1 MNTEKLFDPVRQYHV
16 SLTTEKL
23 IFADEVDKYHF
34 LSMLGETTQVY
45 GAHASG
51 FCLLDKSIHVLMD
64 TGDSQLGARQIVRD
78 CFDHS
83 YVEYYRER
91 HGIQG
96 PIHARSAQKAAPN
109 AKRYLRWLYQMHT
122 LPVTSGIVKRPDD
135 YWWTSWQTYRE
146 HYEWPFI
153 EIDGPLSLI
162 SEDREK
168 ALQQLRERQNLL
180 LEDK

>member
-1 MNTEKLFDPVRQYHV
+1 MKTEYPFDPVHQYHA

-45 GAHASG
+45 GVHTTG

-64 TGDSQLGARQIVRD
+64 TGESEIGAREVLRD
-78 CFDHS
+78 CFDNV
-83 YVEYYRER
+83 YADYYRER
-91 HGIQG
+91 HHVTGRIN
-96 PIHARSAQKAAPN
+96 ARSSQKAAPN
-109 AKRYLRWLYQMHT
+109 AKRYLRWLSNLHT
-122 LPVTSGIVKRPDD
+122 MPVTSGIVRTPDD

-146 HYEWPFI
+146 NYEWPFV
-153 EIDGPLSLI
+153 ETEGALRLI

-168 ALQQLRERQNLL
+168 AIAKLREQQRLL
-180 LEDK
+180 LE